1 MKPRAINPR
10 MLKGLLVKRPRDCHK
25 GNFGR
30 VLIAAGS
37 RGMSGAAVLAA
48 RAALKSGAGLV
59 TVAIPASLSQVIT
72 AAVPEALTLPL
83 PESPAGSVGQGAV
96 GEVLSWNA
104 SQRGRCDILLVGPGL
119 STGKGVFEF
128 VRGLL
133 NGLLVPSV
141 VDADAL
147 NTIAFSRKLK
157 GVFPSNI
164 PCILTPHPGEMSR
177 LLTASLSRVDG
188 AMRLSSVT
196 RQVVVLKGSGTVIT
210 DASSVFKN
218 PTGGPALA
226 KGGTGDILAG
236 LIAGLWAQHGKI
248 CGFSLKSAMDS
259 SLLGVYLHGLCGD
272 MASKELT
279 QRCVLAGELLNYLP
293 GAFRKIRSGI

>member
-1 MKPRAINPR
+1 
-10 MLKGLLVKRPRDCHK
+10 MLKSLLVRRPRDCHK

-37 RGMSGAAVLAA
+37 RGMTGAAILAA
-48 RAALKSGAGLV
+48 KAALKSGAGLV
-59 TVAIPASLSQVIT
+59 TVAAPKSLSPIIT

-83 PESPAGSVGQGAV
+83 PESPAGAV
-96 GEVLSWNA
+96 IPEAVKDILSWN
-104 SQRGRCDILLVGPGL
+104 SKVRCDILLVGPGL
-119 STGKGVFEF
+119 SAGKGVFEF
-128 VRGLL
+128 VSGLL
-133 NGLLVPSV
+133 NELHVPSV

-147 NTIAFSRKLK
+147 NAIAFSGRLK
-157 GVFPSNI
+157 ETFPDNI

-177 LLTASLSRVDG
+177 LLTASLSRVDS
-188 AMRLSSVT
+188 AMQLSSRT
-196 RQVVVLKGSGTVIT
+196 RQVVVLKGSGTIIT

-259 SLLGVYLHGLCGD
+259 SLLGVYVHGLCGD

-279 QRCVLAGELLNYLP
+279 ERCVLAGELLDYLP
-293 GAFRKIRSGI
+293 GAFRKIRPGI